1 MGRIAQ
7 DICLRWRGPNPFL
20 GQSGRLIYGRRVV
33 KWATIRQ
40 QFAPTTGSDLAL
52 CRPFGI
58 RQPECNSL
66 GSRMAKYSMP
76 RRGRWSALF
85 ATGKS
90 SGLMECLSA
99 TSQAYARPERRPMRS
114 RGSLKRRTNS
124 RRLETLLSEWCL
136 IEDFEGSRLR
146 LVWFL
151 NRLYSVLS

>member
-7 DICLRWRGPNPFL
+7 DICLRWRGPNPF
-20 GQSGRLIYGRRVV
+20 GP
-33 KWATIRQ
+33 IRPPDLRPKGGEVGYYTPTV
-40 QFAPTTGSDLAL
+40 APTTGSDLAL

-151 NRLYSVLS
+151 NRLYSGLS